1 MIRLIRA
8 VVDTTAL
15 RQNLAAIRARAPGC
29 RVMAVVK
36 ANAYGHGLVPTAL
49 ALSDADSFAVARLE
63 EGIALRAAGVR
74 IPIVLLEGVL
84 NAEQLAE
91 AVHHGFELV
100 VHDPSQLA
108 LFEAH
113 RGGERSVL
121 WIKVDTGMNRLGFR
135 PEAFAQAYRRLAAL
149 QPAPLEIRVLTHL
162 ARADERQCEMT
173 AVQVAQFAAVLTTVP
188 EAARPFVTSIGNSAG
203 TLGWPEARGSWVRP
217 GLALYGVSPF
227 AGESGAQFGLRPA
240 MTLESTVIAVR
251 DVRRGESVG
260 YGGAWVAARDSR
272 IAIVACGYGDGLPR
286 SLPSG
291 AEVLV
296 AGARAPHVGRVSMDM
311 IAVDVTDTQRG
322 AVGDKAILWGHAL
335 PVEEVAA
342 RAGTIPYELLC
353 AVSQRVPIKLR

>member
-1 MIRLIRA
+1 
-8 VVDTTAL
+8 
-15 RQNLAAIRARAPGC
+15 
-29 RVMAVVK
+29 MAVVK

-74 IPIVLLEGVL
+74 IPIVLLEGVV

-91 AVHHGFELV
+91 AAHHGFELV
-100 VHDPSQLA
+100 VHDPSHLA
-108 LFEAH
+108 LFEQY
-113 RGGERSVL
+113 RGAERNVL

-135 PEAFAQAYRRLAAL
+135 PEAFAEAHRRLAAL

-162 ARADERQCEMT
+162 ACADERDST
-173 AVQVAQFAAVLTTVP
+173 KTLAQVERFRELVRVLP
-188 EAARPFVTSIGNSAG
+188 SNGRPVATSIGNSAG
-203 TLGWPEARGSWVRP
+203 TLGWPEARGTWVRP

-227 AGESGAQFGLRPA
+227 AGESGSKFGLRPA

-251 DVRRGESVG
+251 DVLVGETVG
-260 YGGAWVAARDSR
+260 YV
-272 IAIVACGYGDGLPR
+272 AIVACGYGDGLPR

-296 AGARAPHVGRVSMDM
+296 AGARVSLVGRVSMDM
-311 IAVDVTDTQRG
+311 IAVDITEHHHIS
-322 AVGDKAILWGHAL
+322 VGDKAILWGHKL
-335 PVEEVAA
+335 PVEDVAA

-353 AVSQRVPIKLR
+353 AVSQRVPIELV